1 MSDTVTITLDI
12 AASPES
18 GPPTELRIFPKG
30 KFKTKKGTFTF
41 DEKSAETVMAEY
53 AEHGADKHFD
63 YWHDSVNPNMP
74 GHARLAAA
82 WHKLEVRDGE
92 LWATD
97 IRWTPPALEQVRNK
111 QFRYLSPAFS
121 VERGEA
127 ARVVELVST
136 SLVNLPATQNL
147 RPLVAASA
155 DYPAESMPMA
165 NTIAVALGMN
175 PDAPESEVIQR
186 LSRDREVTT
195 EIVKLSGKDSLREA
209 LGVVLS
215 WKAAAEQVEAVRA
228 EVATLSA
235 ERDAREM
242 AEAIE
247 TAVKQGRLVPAER
260 DATLEMGRKFGK
272 DVLLASLATRQKVVT
287 LQASTGQSDVTAQ
300 PSTSALGIVVPPK
313 SVLMKLGMT
322 AEQYIE
328 TEKELIEAGRLKA
341 QGVLRHGC
349 TYRRARDGGHGP
361 PRL

>member
-1 MSDTVTITLDI
+1 MPDTAWITLDI
-12 AASPES
+12 AEGPDS
-18 GPPTELRIFPKG
+18 GPPSELRIFPRG
-30 KFKTKKGTFTF
+30 KFATKKGTFTF

-63 YWHDSVNPNMP
+63 YWHDSVNQNMP
-74 GHARLAAA
+74 GSTRIAAA

-97 IRWTPPALEQVRNK
+97 IEWTPPASEQVKNK
-111 QFRYLSPAFS
+111 QFKYLSPAFS
-121 VERGEA
+121 VEPGSK
-127 ARVVELVST
+127 RVVELVST
-136 SLVNLPATQNL
+136 SLVNLPATRNQ

-155 DYPAESMPMA
+155 DFSAEGFDMV
-165 NTIAVALGMN
+165 NTIAVALGMS
-175 PDAPESEVIQR
+175 PDAPEHEVLTR
-186 LSRDREVTT
+186 LSRDREVTQ
-195 EIVKLSGKDSLREA
+195 EIVRLSGAPGVREA

-247 TAVKQGRLVPAER
+247 TAVKQGKLVPAER
-260 DATLEMGRKFGK
+260 DATIEMGKKFGK

-287 LQASTGQSDVTAQ
+287 LQASSGQSDVTAQ
-300 PSTSALGIVVPPK
+300 PSVSALGIVVPSK

-341 QGVLRHGC
+341 QGV
-349 TYRRARDGGHGP
+349 
-361 PRL
+361 